1 MQQRNS
7 RDAGRANGLGFSDI
21 SMWSEG
27 METRAHTSN
36 QSEGGGAALVV
47 DGARLVVD
55 GDAQQ
60 PAPAISVRDSRYV
73 SWVPRLLRFRS
84 APAYLGMNKNLF
96 NELVR
101 PHVKAIPIGK
111 RGIAFDRLEL
121 DAWAEEYSRC
131 NGRSAPKKEEQQCR
145 SEYPASSRGPRPTV
159 ALNGTSI
166 NGSRIMDEFA
176 KALELTT
183 KSKPRES

>member
-1 MQQRNS
+1 
-7 RDAGRANGLGFSDI
+7 
-21 SMWSEG
+21 
-27 METRAHTSN
+27 MESQAHTNDQETSN
-36 QSEGGGAALVV
+36 GATIVAS
-47 DGARLVVD
+47 GEAR
-55 GDAQQ
+55 
-60 PAPAISVRDSRYV
+60 PAAPDISVRDSRYV

-145 SEYPASSRGPRPTV
+145 NEYPASSGGPKPTV

-183 KSKPRES
+183 KSRPRGS

>member
-1 MQQRNS
+1 
-7 RDAGRANGLGFSDI
+7 
-21 SMWSEG
+21 
-27 METRAHTSN
+27 METQAHAN
-36 QSEGGGAALVV
+36 DQSTASDAALAA
-47 DGARLVVD
+47 GSEARHV
-55 GDAQQ
+55 
-60 PAPAISVRDSRYV
+60 APDISVRDSRYV
-73 SWVPRLLRFRS
+73 AWVPRFLRFRS

-101 PHVKAIPIGK
+101 PHVRAIPIGK

-121 DAWAEEYSRC
+121 DAWAEEYCRC

-145 SEYPASSRGPRPTV
+145 SEYPASSRGPKPTV
-159 ALNGTSI
+159 ALSGTSI

-183 KSKPRES
+183 KKRPRES